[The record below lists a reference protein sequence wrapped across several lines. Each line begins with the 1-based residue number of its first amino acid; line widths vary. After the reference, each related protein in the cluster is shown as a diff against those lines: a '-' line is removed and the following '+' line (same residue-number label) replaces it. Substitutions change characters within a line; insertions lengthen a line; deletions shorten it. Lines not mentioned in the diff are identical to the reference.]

1 MYSTPNP
8 PCGTHKPSPPRFA
21 HAQLSAR
28 VRRRLRLV
36 CPTVPVPVSAPL
48 QWAGIPFRPKEST
61 RCLGWQD
68 RRTIEAQRLGA
79 EVNCTKVNGANITCA
94 AALSTRTGR

>member
-1 MYSTPNP
+1 MYSTPSP

-28 VRRRLRLV
+28 LRRRLRLV

-48 QWAGIPFRPKEST
+48 QWAFHSARKHT
-61 RCLGWQD
+61 LGWQD
-68 RRTIEAQRLGA
+68 RRSIEAQRLGA